1 MKPFTHFA
9 YAALIVPMVL
19 AGPLSSSVSA
29 QESHTPR
36 EAQINVSGEGEMAVV
51 PDMAILSLTVLQQ
64 AETAEAALTANNAA
78 MRNVVGALR
87 ERGVEERDIQTSQ
100 FQIYPRHEQTETKD
114 GNSEPGK
121 IIGYQVSNA
130 LTVRVRDLSK
140 LGALLDQSVK
150 LGVNE
155 GGQISF
161 TNDNPETALTEARK
175 KAVAQALAKAKTL
188 TEAAGVKLGRIIE
201 MSENSVRPMAQPMMR
216 MAMAKEMSAD
226 SVPVSPGESTYSVT
240 VNVTF
245 ALQQ

>member
-1 MKPFTHFA
+1 MSPVTRFA
-9 YAALIVPMVL
+9 TAALFVPAL
-19 AGPLSSSVSA
+19 AAAPFSA
-29 QESHTPR
+29 AAVAQDGVQQPR

-78 MRNVVGALR
+78 MRNVVGALH

-100 FQIYPRHEQTETKD
+100 FQIFPRHEQTDPKD
-114 GNSEPGK
+114 ANSQPGK
-121 IIGYQVSNA
+121 IVGYQVSNA

-161 TNDNPETALTEARK
+161 TNDNPEAALTEARK

-188 TEAAGVKLGRIIE
+188 TDAAGIKLGRIIE

-216 MAMAKEMSAD
+216 MAMAKVASD
-226 SVPVSPGESTYSVT
+226 SVPVAAGENTYNVT

-245 ALQQ
+245 SLQQ